1 MLSVASVWTLAGCGG
16 DDTETDPQAFCDAV
30 ADLRDDDP
38 FADLAMA
45 SPGEMRD
52 AFDALRDAIAAID
65 AAAPAEAEVQ
75 AGEYLTVVDE
85 LIGLLRAAGY
95 DPRALDGLAYRDAT
109 DRYTAA
115 AVSVDNAADATC
127 PP

>member
-1 MLSVASVWTLAGCGG
+1 MRGAS
-16 DDTETDPQAFCDAV
+16 DDAEADPQAFCEAV
-30 ADLRDDDP
+30 AALRGDDP

-52 AFDALRDAIAAID
+52 AFDSLRDGVAAID
-65 AAAPAEAEVQ
+65 ATAPAEAAVQ
-75 AGEYLTVVDE
+75 AGEYLVAVDE

-115 AVSVDNAADATC
+115 AVSVDNAAGATC
-127 PP
+127 D